1 MNEDD
6 DIEVVYENIVEFT
19 IDNQDFV
26 IEYSKEQNEFTA
38 IHFDEDE
45 FDFDIIIPNDL
56 SEDMEL
62 FDGYILTVDYFKKL
76 VELVK

>member
-6 DIEVVYENIVEFT
+6 DIEVIYENIVEFT
-19 IDNQDFV
+19 IDDQDFV
-26 IEYSKEQNEFTA
+26 IEYSKEHNEFTA

-62 FDGYILTVDYFKKL
+62 FDGYVLTVDYFKKL
-76 VELVK
+76 VGLVK